1 MKYLTILLLI
11 FISNLFSQQLLLF
24 APGQAIIKLTE
35 SAYND
40 FGSELLT
47 GELQS
52 SNAEMNRLIDAYQI
66 TKIENILKKDN
77 FDSVEEETGLNRAFV
92 IYFPEY
98 TDKEIENAVNELKK
112 SDIIEDAFPNVLG
125 SELVNPND
133 PYYNSQ
139 TNLAKIK
146 MSQAWDIQ
154 KGSPNI
160 RIVILDTGFQPT
172 NQEILPKIYLQKDFV
187 DIELASYPGWTFDP
201 NEDYVNIDDDA
212 TGLREHGTQVAQ
224 VAAATTN
231 NAYGIAGVGWNTPL
245 VLVRCGF
252 QATNPQG
259 TTVLGIEMDDIINA
273 VNWIR
278 TSSNAKILNI
288 SLGWTY
294 SPSSILDAALTSCMN
309 AGILVVA
316 SAGNSSGA
324 PVMYP
329 AQYPGVIA
337 VSGTNSDDINSHYCA
352 GSQLSV
358 VAPANGSWVNISG
371 SISSG
376 AGTSLAAPL
385 VSGAIALLLSQNP
398 NLTPALVKKIIEVTA
413 VKVPGMNGQ
422 NFHNYYG
429 YGLLDVYEAL
439 RATNSIY
446 TFTNKVMSSGYG
458 SLIIDNDKVN
468 PVPTGSKVPF
478 KYGTLHQSRTN
489 ELPFLVNYSGTTQKF
504 NMWYGNSLTPDYN
517 LQLSFTAD
525 NLTPAEKDANF
536 IATAPVTIKN
546 IFPEVGALNPA
557 NDNISFKD
565 PWYFNK
571 DNNNNWFQTNQ
582 YYQYPSP
589 LEIQNNSSSS
599 YGGVFLDQPYTGNN
613 PIYYSVQAISPQDIA
628 LSQTG
633 KTHRF
638 YFRNWSGTS
647 VNFQNENNPSTGV
660 VFNYDN
666 AEVNANFK
674 G

>member
-309 AGILVVA
+309 AGIVVVA

-660 VFNYDN
+660 VFNYD
-666 AEVNANFK
+666 
-674 G
+674 

>member
-1 MKYLTILLLI
+1 M
-11 FISNLFSQQLLLF
+11 
-24 APGQAIIKLTE
+24 
-35 SAYND
+35 
-40 FGSELLT
+40 
-47 GELQS
+47 
-52 SNAEMNRLIDAYQI
+52 
-66 TKIENILKKDN
+66 
-77 FDSVEEETGLNRAFV
+77 
-92 IYFPEY
+92 
-98 TDKEIENAVNELKK
+98 
-112 SDIIEDAFPNVLG
+112 
-125 SELVNPND
+125 
-133 PYYNSQ
+133 
-139 TNLAKIK
+139 
-146 MSQAWDIQ
+146 
-154 KGSPNI
+154 
-160 RIVILDTGFQPT
+160 
-172 NQEILPKIYLQKDFV
+172 PKIYLQKDFV

-309 AGILVVA
+309 AGIVVVA

-504 NMWYGNSLTPDYN
+504 NMWYGNNLTPDYN

-582 YYQYPSP
+582 Y
-589 LEIQNNSSSS
+589 
-599 YGGVFLDQPYTGNN
+599 
-613 PIYYSVQAISPQDIA
+613 
-628 LSQTG
+628 
-633 KTHRF
+633 
-638 YFRNWSGTS
+638 
-647 VNFQNENNPSTGV
+647 
-660 VFNYDN
+660 
-666 AEVNANFK
+666 
-674 G
+674 